1 MSKAESP
8 PAPPAVAGAP
18 AADGASGGIARA
30 AGIIAV
36 GNVVSR
42 VLGLVR
48 VQLIAYLFGAGG
60 LVSVFYIASAV
71 PTMIYD
77 LLIGGTLSAALVPV
91 FSQVV
96 EQEGRPALWAVF
108 SRVASLVAVV
118 LAVLVLLIEL
128 LAPQIAWL
136 LGGGYDPE
144 LQAAL
149 ARMLRIIAPAV
160 LFFGLSGIVTG
171 LLYSLKRFT
180 YPAFGAAVFN
190 LGIVIAAPL
199 LARRLDAFSLA
210 VGVLLGSTLQL
221 LIQTPDLRDVR
232 LRFRLDL
239 AHPALRR
246 ILALYLPIG
255 LGLLV
260 SNAQIAID
268 RRLASGTGESSVAW
282 MANAT
287 TLIQLPHGLVAVAIS
302 LAVLPTLSRLAA
314 RDDTAAFQATL
325 GQGLR
330 LVLVLILPA
339 TLGLLV
345 LGEPIVSLLFEH
357 GEFVAN
363 DTLWTSRA
371 LYLYLA
377 GLVFA
382 AIDWPL
388 NYAFYAQHDTLTPAL
403 VGVLSVCVYLAVALA
418 LVGPLGMLGLVLADS
433 AKHFGHAL
441 TMIFLTRRRIGALAE
456 LRLGQTAGKALLAA
470 AGMAAVAFFALVA
483 VHAWTGSQSLPARF
497 LAVALPGVLGLLA
510 FLGLASLLRI
520 GEIQL
525 LRDLLARRLRRV
537 STRHTSLD

>member
-1 MSKAESP
+1 VSEAQSP
-8 PAPPAVAGAP
+8 GPAVAP
-18 AADGASGGIARA
+18 AGESGGIARA
-30 AGIIAV
+30 AGVIAL
-36 GNVVSR
+36 GNVASR

-48 VQLIAYLFGAGG
+48 VQLIAYLFGASG
-60 LVSVFYIASAV
+60 LVSVFYVASAV

-91 FSQVV
+91 FSQVM

-108 SRVASLVAVV
+108 SRVASLVSIV
-118 LAVLVLLIEL
+118 LAVVVLLIEV

-136 LGGGYDPE
+136 LGGGFDPE

-149 ARMLRIIAPAV
+149 ARMLRIIGPAV
-160 LFFGLSGIVTG
+160 LFFGLSGMVTG
-171 LLYSLKRFT
+171 LLYALKRFT

-190 LGIVIAAPL
+190 LGIVVAAPL
-199 LARRLDAFSLA
+199 LAGRLDAFSLA

-232 LRFRLDL
+232 LRFSLDL

-260 SNAQIAID
+260 SNAQIAVD

-287 TLIQLPHGLVAVAIS
+287 TLVQLPHGLVAVAIS
-302 LAVLPTLSRLAA
+302 LAVLPTLSRLSA
-314 RDDTAAFQATL
+314 RDDLAGFRATL

-345 LGEPIVSLLFEH
+345 LGKPIISLLFEH
-357 GEFVAN
+357 GEFVAY
-363 DTLWTSRA
+363 DTAWTARA
-371 LYLYLA
+371 LYVYLA

-388 NYAFYAQHDTLTPAL
+388 NYAFYARHDTLTPAL
-403 VGVLSVCVYLAVALA
+403 VGILSVGIYLAVALA

-441 TMIFLTRRRIGALAE
+441 TMLVLARRRIGTLAAF
-456 LRLGQTAGKALLAA
+456 RLGQAAAKALLAS
-470 AGMAAVAFFALVA
+470 AGMAAVALLALTGVQEVVGSQGLVA
-483 VHAWTGSQSLPARF
+483 RF
-497 LAVALPGVLGLLA
+497 MLVVVPGGLGLLA
-510 FLGLASLLRI
+510 FLGLAHVLRI
-520 GEIQL
+520 GEIRM
-525 LRDLLARRLRRV
+525 LRDLVVRRLRSQRRAGV
-537 STRHTSLD
+537 DLD

>member
-1 MSKAESP
+1 M
-8 PAPPAVAGAP
+8 AGE
-18 AADGASGGIARA
+18 SGGIARA
-30 AGIIAV
+30 AGIIAL
-36 GNVVSR
+36 GNIASR

-48 VQLIAYLFGAGG
+48 VQLIAYLFGASG
-60 LVSVFYIASAV
+60 LVSVFYVASAV

-96 EQEGRPALWAVF
+96 DQEGRPALWAVF
-108 SRVASLVAVV
+108 SRVVSLVAVV

-136 LGGGYDPE
+136 LGGGFEPE

-149 ARMLRIIAPAV
+149 ARMLRILAPAV
-160 LFFGLSGIVTG
+160 LFFGLSGMVTG
-171 LLYSLKRFT
+171 LLYALKRFT

-190 LGIVIAAPL
+190 LGIILAAPL
-199 LARRLDAFSLA
+199 LAGRLDAFSLA
-210 VGVLLGSTLQL
+210 VGVLLGSALQL
-221 LIQTPDLRDVR
+221 LIQAPDMRDVR
-232 LRFRLDL
+232 LRFVLDL
-239 AHPALRR
+239 AHPALHR
-246 ILALYLPIG
+246 IFALYLPIG

-302 LAVLPTLSRLAA
+302 LAVLPTLSRLSA
-314 RDDTAAFQATL
+314 RGELAGFRATL

-345 LGEPIVSLLFEH
+345 LGKPIISLLFEH
-357 GEFVAN
+357 GQFVAN
-363 DTLWTSRA
+363 DTLWTARA
-371 LYLYLA
+371 LYVYLA
-377 GLVFA
+377 GLAFA

-388 NYAFYAQHDTLTPAL
+388 NYAFYARHDTLTPAL
-403 VGVLSVCVYLAVALA
+403 VGVLSVGIYLAVALA

-441 TMIFLTRRRIGALAE
+441 TMLLLTRRRIGGLTA
-456 LRLGQTAGKALLAA
+456 LRLGQAASKAFLAS
-470 AGMAAVAFFALVA
+470 AGMAAVALAALAGVQA
-483 VHAWTGSQSLPARF
+483 LAGSEGLMARF
-497 LAVALPGVLGLLA
+497 LAVLVPGGLGLLA
-510 FLGLASLLRI
+510 FFGLASLLRI

-525 LRDLLARRLRRV
+525 LRDLLVRRLRPER
-537 STRHTSLD
+537 RRGANLD

>member
-1 MSKAESP
+1 MAGESR
-8 PAPPAVAGAP
+8 
-18 AADGASGGIARA
+18 GIARA
-30 AGIIAV
+30 AGIIAL
-36 GNVVSR
+36 GNIVSR
-42 VLGLVR
+42 ALGLIR
-48 VQLIAYLFGAGG
+48 VQLIAYLFGASG
-60 LVSVFYIASAV
+60 LASVFYIASAV
-71 PTMIYD
+71 PTMLYD

-91 FSQVV
+91 FSQVS
-96 EQEGRPALWAVF
+96 EQEGRAALWAVF
-108 SRVASLVAVV
+108 SRVASLMAIV
-118 LAVLVLLIEL
+118 LAAVVLLIEV

-136 LGGGYDPE
+136 LGGGYDAE

-149 ARMLRIIAPAV
+149 ARMLRIMAPAV

-171 LLYSLKRFT
+171 LLYTLKRFT

-190 LGIVIAAPL
+190 LGIVVAAPL

-210 VGVLLGSTLQL
+210 VGVLLGSILQL

-232 LRFRLDL
+232 LRFSLDL
-239 AHPALRR
+239 GHPALRR

-268 RRLASGTGESSVAW
+268 LRLASGTGESSKAW

-287 TLIQLPHGLVAVAIS
+287 TLVQLPHGLVAVAIS
-302 LAVLPTLSRLAA
+302 LAVLPTLSRLSA
-314 RDDTAAFQATL
+314 RGDLAEFRATL

-345 LGEPIVSLLFEH
+345 LGRPIISLLFEH
-357 GEFVAN
+357 GEFVAY
-363 DTLWTSRA
+363 DTLWTARA

-388 NYAFYAQHDTLTPAL
+388 NYAFYARHDTLTPAL
-403 VGVLSVCVYLAVALA
+403 VGVLSVGIYLAVALS

-441 TMIFLTRRRIGALAE
+441 TMIFLTRRRIGALAP
-456 LRLGQTAGKALLAA
+456 LRLGLTAGKALLAS
-470 AGMAAVAFFALVA
+470 AGMAAVVLLALAGVQA
-483 VHAWTGSQSLPARF
+483 LAGSEGLVARF
-497 LAVALPGVLGLLA
+497 LVVVIPGGLGLLT
-510 FLGLASLLRI
+510 FLSLANLLHI
-520 GEIQL
+520 GEIRL
-525 LRDLLARRLRRV
+525 LRDLLARRLRQERKGGAD
-537 STRHTSLD
+537 LD